1 MANPTAINPNAID
14 AAAAIASNVHMA
26 VSSGGQF
33 IAASCLLLVLCH
45 SRPDKEY
52 VTSYRPEQEQRDGP
66 AYSRAVRAVQ

>member
-33 IAASCLLLVLCH
+33 TAASWFAA
-45 SRPDKEY
+45 SPPK
-52 VTSYRPEQEQRDGP
+52 SFK
-66 AYSRAVRAVQ
+66 A